1 MAAVFRLAVW
11 AVDLFLTLVTCD
23 NGRVLIDR
31 HRKAVWK
38 KPTPS
43 LKETKKPKSFEL
55 KDIQDKIIW
64 LMHADVAERLVNI
77 LTHWIS
83 CRALFPHQGTVFAI
97 PIVATSGL
105 GPALRTK
112 APYVFGFVK
121 PVARGYCRSALWI
134 WTLHYL
140 CWHSDWSIRRLVVL
154 NETTTVVFVATAL
167 VAVTAVMN
175 KWINGQLV
183 VDIAAAVDAIAHDDV
198 VIRATA
204 VLLLRMLVLSC
215 AFWTL
220 LTCVCVVLLLLLM
233 LICSCCWC
241 YCRWCHRREFYCCC
255 NRVLV
260 VAFVVVTAVVGNFG
274 GSVAAFVVSDG
285 IRVFVLAVVISVF
298 YELLLMLIWLFFCCF
313 CC

>member
-1 MAAVFRLAVW
+1 MPLTRTRHAESPAQADGVRRSPPYASTVVPVGQSLIVRPLLA
-11 AVDLFLTLVTCD
+11 TI
-23 NGRVLIDR
+23 R
-31 HRKAVWK
+31 
-38 KPTPS
+38 
-43 LKETKKPKSFEL
+43 
-55 KDIQDKIIW
+55 
-64 LMHADVAERLVNI
+64 
-77 LTHWIS
+77 
-83 CRALFPHQGTVFAI
+83 AI
-97 PIVATSGL
+97 PILFGWGR
-105 GPALRTK
+105 GPEFRFK
-112 APYVFGFVK
+112 APWMLGVRNPTANGCFRF
-121 PVARGYCRSALWI
+121 ATWT
-134 WTLHYL
+134 WTLHL
-140 CWHSDWSIRRLVVL
+140 HSWHSDWSTRRLVVL

-167 VAVTAVMN
+167 VAVTAVTN

-183 VDIAAAVDAIAHDDV
+183 GDIAAAVDAIAHDDV

-298 YELLLMLIWLFFCCF
+298 YELLLMLTWLFFCCF